1 MAKTENGTLLR
12 RSPPK
17 ADESL
22 PGYIIRLAEENGY
35 DIPSWILGMAGISN
49 PSTGY
54 AFLFSD
60 DVDLRRLSGITGA
73 PVEELGKLVYSPAAQ
88 GDKTPMY
95 RAFGSLIPRHL
106 IRVERPRVCPG
117 CLAETGYARRIW
129 ELAPVTS
136 CPLHECLLLERCPK
150 CERRLSWARNKLSSC
165 SCGCDWRDAAVRPAG
180 AVELRLT
187 QLIHEQF
194 GLQTSEERGREDN
207 SGNPLYGLD
216 LQHLLSAV
224 IFIAGHDRVKKGGS
238 RRPGLN
244 SLANEELHENLSSAF
259 EVFDS
264 WPDNFHRFLDRIRAQ
279 ADGTPAAGGLH
290 RTFGRFYPGLY
301 KRLSSRSFDF
311 MRTVFEDYLATRW
324 DGGLIHSKYKKL
336 LPNAFRNNRYVGKC
350 EAARELKVSSE
361 SIDGFVDKGLLR
373 GTVKSRGKRK
383 VFRIERLSLDALSV
397 KKGNLLTAKQAA
409 GLLCV
414 DRKAVADLV
423 AHGCLTP
430 LANPSSDGSA
440 KNVFERNAVVGL
452 LSQIAER
459 IPRAGRPSR
468 KGMIDY
474 RHAARSLTFVECG
487 TGRFIREIID
497 GHIQPAGERPGIG
510 LLRFLFDEEEISKY
524 LRDRLRKRREG
535 LLSTRDAARALG
547 MKDNEIHALARKG
560 ILRAAVPV
568 GNRTSG
574 GLFDKMVIED
584 FKSQYVFATAL
595 ARDCGITSRFLMQML
610 AGKGVAPVTGRREDP
625 CLRYLYRSADLE
637 PLNIR
642 EMVAAARQAGRPKRK
657 RRTRLLST
665 AQAAD
670 VLGIAEGRFRRLVQR
685 GDLNP
690 WKRRGRDPGSG
701 VPLRFSRF
709 DVERYR
715 RRRMDARG
723 LVSSHEAAALLGED
737 LSWFYKRWVR
747 TGRLARVEFEDKLG
761 KHFFRRG
768 EVEKMVELKKST
780 VTGPEAAK
788 VLGMHRT
795 AVLKLTHKGMLKP
808 VSGPDEDGF
817 GCNLYL
823 LTDVEK
829 LREERTPR
837 ALCA

>member
-1 MAKTENGTLLR
+1 MENAILLR
-12 RSPPK
+12 RLPPK
-17 ADESL
+17 ADESF
-22 PGYIIRLAEENGY
+22 PGYIVRLTEENGY
-35 DIPSWILGMAGISN
+35 ETPSWILGMAGIRN
-49 PSTGY
+49 VSTWY
-54 AFLFSD
+54 FFLVSGAA
-60 DVDLRRLSGITGA
+60 DLRPLSKLTGVTA
-73 PVEELGKLVYSPAAQ
+73 EELRKLVYPPATQ
-88 GDKTPMY
+88 GDNAQTHL
-95 RAFGSLIPRHL
+95 AFGSLIPRHL
-106 IRVERPRVCPG
+106 IRVDRAKVCPS
-117 CLAETGYARRIW
+117 CLAETDYARRIW
-129 ELAPVTS
+129 EFVPVTA
-136 CPLHECLLLERCPK
+136 CPLHGRLLLETCPK
-150 CERRLSWARNKLSSC
+150 CRKRISWARGKLSFC
-165 SCGCDWRDAAVRPAG
+165 SCGADWRDAAVQTAG
-180 AVELRLT
+180 AAELRLAR
-187 QLIHEQF
+187 LIHERC
-194 GLQTSEERGREDN
+194 GHSTNEDREQEDRAR
-207 SGNPLYGLD
+207 NPLYGLD
-216 LQHLLSAV
+216 IHHLLVAV
-224 IFIAGHDRVKKGGS
+224 LFIAAQERFKKGSSGAS
-238 RRPGLN
+238 GLN
-244 SLANEELHENLSSAF
+244 SLANESVHVALSNAF
-259 EVFDS
+259 EVFDT
-264 WPDNFHRFLDRIRAQ
+264 WPDNFHRFLDRIRGRHG
-279 ADGTPAAGGLH
+279 GTSTVGGLH

-301 KRLSSRSFDF
+301 RRLSSRRFDF
-311 MRTVFEDYLATRW
+311 MRAAFEDYLTNRW
-324 DGGLIHSKYKKL
+324 DSGLIHSKYKDL
-336 LPNAFRNNRYVGKC
+336 LPNAFRNNKYVGKC

-383 VFRIERLSLDALSV
+383 VFRIERLSLDALSA
-397 KKGNLLTAKQAA
+397 KKGDLLIAKQAA
-409 GLLCV
+409 GMLCV

-440 KNVFERNAVVGL
+440 KYVFERNAVEGL

-510 LLRFLFDEEEISKY
+510 LLRFLFGKEEISKY

-535 LLSTRDAARALG
+535 LLSTREAARALG

-574 GLFDKMVIED
+574 GLFDKMAIED
-584 FKSQYVFATAL
+584 FISQYVSATAL

-610 AGKGVAPVTGRREDP
+610 AEKGVAPVTGRREDP
-625 CLRYLYRSADLE
+625 CLRYLYRRADME
-637 PLNIR
+637 PLNMR
-642 EMVAAARQAGRPKRK
+642 EMVAAARQAARPKRK

-665 AQAAD
+665 EQAAEI
-670 VLGIAEGRFRRLVQR
+670 LGIGESTFRRLVQC
-685 GDLNP
+685 GDLHP
-690 WKRRGRDPGSG
+690 RSPRGRKLGKGLPW
-701 VPLRFSRF
+701 RFSRF
-709 DVERYR
+709 DVKRYKA
-715 RRRMDARG
+715 RRMDERD
-723 LVSSHEAAALLGED
+723 LVSSHEAAALLGEN

-747 TGRLARVEFEDKLG
+747 TGRLSRVAFEDKLG
-761 KHFFRRG
+761 KHFFRRS

-795 AVLKLTHKGMLKP
+795 AVLKLTKKGMLKP